1 MACSCGP
8 SGGAGLELAG
18 PSDDDVALLRF
29 AYKWLKFAFFLEKTL
44 AEKKVGGGRR
54 EDGPDDDQAA

>member
-1 MACSCGP
+1 MPEDRMAMSRAP
-8 SGGAGLELAG
+8 DPDRFDL
-18 PSDDDVALLRF
+18 DVALLRF
-29 AYKWLKFAFFLEKTL
+29 ACKWLKFALFGEKTL